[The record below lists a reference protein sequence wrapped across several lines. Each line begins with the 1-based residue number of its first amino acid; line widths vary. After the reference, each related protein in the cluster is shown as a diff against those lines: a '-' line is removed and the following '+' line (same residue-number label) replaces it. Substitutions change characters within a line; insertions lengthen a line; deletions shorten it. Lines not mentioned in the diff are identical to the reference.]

1 MRVWVRPSHSPPLA
15 RSEESGGC
23 PSSSESG
30 PRALRSTARL
40 TLAAGSTF
48 FENRSRRR
56 SRKHQSNKATPA
68 GVHFMEANQLTRI
81 GSVKMTYEAETRKAF
96 YSAGEFFGVA
106 ELGIRRKGDPS
117 PDPGPTFVI
126 VIARLA
132 EAKCCGE
139 FTSCGKEAI
148 RSEEGRAALV
158 RFVELWP
165 KIKSVAEGLIETG
178 DISGEQFIGKFY
190 RRVTAGLA
198 VQPR

>member
-1 MRVWVRPSHSPPLA
+1 
-15 RSEESGGC
+15 
-23 PSSSESG
+23 
-30 PRALRSTARL
+30 
-40 TLAAGSTF
+40 
-48 FENRSRRR
+48 
-56 SRKHQSNKATPA
+56 
-68 GVHFMEANQLTRI
+68 
-81 GSVKMTYEAETRKAF
+81 MTYEAETRKAF

-148 RSEEGRAALV
+148 RSEEGLAALV

>member
-1 MRVWVRPSHSPPLA
+1 MKAGRGRFVPQPALPSRPARLFSKTVRVVDHENINEQGSR
-15 RSEESGGC
+15 GGC
-23 PSSSESG
+23 SIEGSG
-30 PRALRSTARL
+30 PV
-40 TLAAGSTF
+40 G
-48 FENRSRRR
+48 
-56 SRKHQSNKATPA
+56 Q
-68 GVHFMEANQLTRI
+68 

-96 YSAGEFFGVA
+96 YSAGEFFGAA
-106 ELGIRRKGDPS
+106 ELVIRRKGDPS
-117 PDPGPTFVI
+117 PDPTFVN

-132 EAKCCGE
+132 EAKGFGKGE

>member
-1 MRVWVRPSHSPPLA
+1 
-15 RSEESGGC
+15 
-23 PSSSESG
+23 
-30 PRALRSTARL
+30 
-40 TLAAGSTF
+40 
-48 FENRSRRR
+48 
-56 SRKHQSNKATPA
+56 
-68 GVHFMEANQLTRI
+68 
-81 GSVKMTYEAETRKAF
+81 MTYEAETRKAF
-96 YSAGEFFGVA
+96 YSAGEFFGSA
-106 ELGIRRKGDPS
+106 ELVYRREGYPS

-198 VQPR
+198 VRPR

>member
-1 MRVWVRPSHSPPLA
+1 
-15 RSEESGGC
+15 
-23 PSSSESG
+23 
-30 PRALRSTARL
+30 
-40 TLAAGSTF
+40 
-48 FENRSRRR
+48 
-56 SRKHQSNKATPA
+56 
-68 GVHFMEANQLTRI
+68 
-81 GSVKMTYEAETRKAF
+81 MTYEAETRKAF
-96 YSAGEFFGVA
+96 YSAGEFFGSA
-106 ELGIRRKGDPS
+106 ELVYRREGYPS
-117 PDPGPTFVI
+117 PDPGPTFVN

-132 EAKCCGE
+132 EAKCCGKGE

-178 DISGEQFIGKFY
+178 DISGEQYIGKFY